1 MEMNQHLIDMLSID
15 YAALLLSL
23 GTIVVGG
30 LAIKEVLEKFCKA
43 FGIRLKY
50 VEEREE
56 AKRCQTEVKS
66 RLRDLAKKQ
75 GKLEEL
81 REKDVE
87 ASKKTDKEI
96 MNIVYSL
103 KQDIQMLSYD
113 MEVREAE
120 ARFKKLRFNICN
132 FAVRVSSDEEEISA
146 DLIKN
151 MYSEINEYEELTEK
165 YKFKNNRVNDSIEKI
180 TQKYHEMLDQGLI
193 KEDEFYD

>member
-1 MEMNQHLIDMLSID
+1 MNQHLIDMLSID

-23 GTIVVGG
+23 GTIIIGG
-30 LAIKEVLEKFCKA
+30 VAIKEALEKFCKA
-43 FGIRLKY
+43 FGIKLKY

-56 AKRCQTEVKS
+56 AKKCQTEVKTG
-66 RLRDLAKKQ
+66 LKDLATRQ
-75 GKLEEL
+75 EKLEKL

-103 KQDIQMLSYD
+103 KQDIQMLSFD
-113 MEVREAE
+113 METREAE
-120 ARFKKLRFNICN
+120 ARFKKLRYDICN
-132 FAVRVSSDEEEISA
+132 FAVRISNNSEEISG

-151 MYSEINEYEELTEK
+151 LYSEINEYEELTEK